1 MPLRHQPSTLQQAS
15 MVSIARNFDYI
26 CYHAKTREEMC
37 AMIYDESYLKETG
50 PFQQLREYLSVCMY
64 VCVCM
69 CVPTGAY
76 TSLEDG
82 EEGQDK
88 KETQK

>member
-1 MPLRHQPSTLQQAS
+1 
-15 MVSIARNFDYI
+15 
-26 CYHAKTREEMC
+26 
-37 AMIYDESYLKETG
+37 MIYDESYLKETG